1 MGCYGKPDGTVERIK
16 TKETLWGSFPKKH
29 KFVNCPQCGSENV
42 DLWYVGSSNFG
53 GWRAICSD
61 CGFLPDR
68 LCKTEQEA
76 VDLWNGVIT

>member
-1 MGCYGKPDGTVERIK
+1 MGFYGKPDGTVEHFQ
-16 TKETLWGSFPKKH
+16 TKAVRWSDRPKKH
-29 KFVNCPQCGSENV
+29 KLRNCPECGSEMV
-42 DLWYVGSSNFG
+42 DLWYVGSGSFG
-53 GWRAICSD
+53 GWRGICSD